1 MLNLD
6 QLKQAYDLKSQK
18 VNTRDIAKTFECVPS
33 EISYSLNVYELCK
46 NYYEQII
53 RSTVAP
59 GEEEKEKFR
68 AEYKKIDALHVE
80 LKEQEEKLLEREA
93 WMKLFVKN
101 IIYKYKE
108 KDKNLKQQMKK
119 YKRDIDIQTKDTKE
133 ENFSLYFDL
142 QKEVKEKLDLKEQL
156 EKYKF
161 LIKFKFIAL
170 FFLGCIF
177 GIGSV
182 ILYKILV

>member
-18 VNTRDIAKTFECVPS
+18 TNTRDIAKTLECPGS
-33 EISYSLNVYELCK
+33 EISYSLNAYELCR
-46 NYYEQII
+46 NYYEQIV

-59 GEEEKEKFR
+59 GKDEKEKLK
-68 AEYKKIDALHVE
+68 AEYGKLDALHVE
-80 LKEQEEKLLEREA
+80 LKEQEAKLLEREA

-101 IIYKYKE
+101 IIYKYKD

-156 EKYKF
+156 EKYEF
-161 LIKFKFIAL
+161 SIKSKFIVL

-177 GIGSV
+177 GVGSV